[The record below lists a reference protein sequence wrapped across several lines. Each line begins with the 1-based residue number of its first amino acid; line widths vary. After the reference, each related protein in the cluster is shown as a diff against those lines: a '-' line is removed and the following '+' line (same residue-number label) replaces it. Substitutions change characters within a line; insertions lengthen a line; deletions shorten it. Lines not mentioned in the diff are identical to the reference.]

1 MDSSSEAKRQLAL
14 DETIN
19 DKKFIEMCEDIAM
32 QLLKPN
38 LPVIS
43 VKKLKNTVLEEIRK
57 R

>member
-1 MDSSSEAKRQLAL
+1 MDSSRLLAL
-14 DETIN
+14 EETLK

-43 VKKLKNTVLEEIRK
+43 VKKLKNAVHDEIR
-57 R
+57 RR